1 MRRLDPCSPCG
12 LRAVWHRRVPRR
24 ATIIRVSLCVTLMAG
39 ACARQDAPVIPP
51 HQEERAPAPTGRASP
66 TSAPDRTERPQPATR
81 PNTTLPG
88 ITIEPRNREILLDGR
103 ICIETGIL
111 EYLAVGREGKTYES
125 LFELDCRPQHLH
137 AALLI
142 AGYTAGVLAP
152 EFQGD
157 FAPEATASRP
167 EGAPAIPSPP
177 SSAPARTGNP
187 PSYLTIEAELR
198 QPDGSW
204 RRQPLES
211 LLLNRSTGKPPG
223 RLRWAFTGSFFRRD
237 ENTGEEYFIADVER
251 SLIALWYDPT
261 ALINLAADVGNPY
274 RSEDGGLEAA
284 ATQRLPKG
292 TPIRLVLRP
301 AP

>member
-1 MRRLDPCSPCG
+1 MRRLDTRGPRGASTAW
-12 LRAVWHRRVPRR
+12 RRRVPRR
-24 ATIIRVSLCVTLMAG
+24 ATIIRVSLCVALMAG
-39 ACARQDAPVIPP
+39 ACARQDAPAAPP
-51 HQEERAPAPTGRASP
+51 LRQEGTLPATSQGSP
-66 TSAPDRTERPQPATR
+66 TSAPDRIERPQLTTR

-88 ITIEPRNREILLDGR
+88 ITIDRRNREILLDGR

-125 LFELDCRPQHLH
+125 LFDLDCRPQHLH

-142 AGYTAGVLAP
+142 AGYTAGVLAS

-157 FAPEATASRP
+157 FAPETTASRP
-167 EGAPAIPSPP
+167 EGAPPIPSPP
-177 SSAPARTGNP
+177 SSAPARAGNP

-211 LLLNRSTGKPPG
+211 LLVNRSTGKPPG

-261 ALINLAADVGNPY
+261 ALINLAADIGNPY
-274 RSEDGGLEAA
+274 RSEDGGLEAT
-284 ATQRLPKG
+284 ATQRPPKG
-292 TPIRLVLRP
+292 TPVRLVLRP